1 MSKFILLPSIILLF
15 VIFTLH
21 NNNSSEEE
29 RRRQK
34 KKQSNK
40 KEDETIELKSIEN
53 SCSVVLVGGH
63 GGRREYIFVAE
74 RMEEEWVGWDVV
86 MLR

>member
-15 VIFTLH
+15 VIFTQH

-40 KEDETIELKSIEN
+40 KEDESIELKSIEN

>member
-40 KEDETIELKSIEN
+40 KEDESIELKSIEN